1 MTLSGLRELATAR
14 FGPRLERA
22 DPDSLAEFLLEL
34 QPQLP
39 GTQHGGPITVEGAA
53 PGYAEAMQGYFAET
67 LYGDPERAAAS
78 LWVTAV
84 EMWVD
89 AVRSLDGDHP

>member
-1 MTLSGLRELATAR
+1 MRLAELRELATAR

-34 QPQLP
+34 QPLLP
-39 GTQHGGPITVEGAA
+39 GTQQGGPVVVDGAA
-53 PGYAEAMQGYFAET
+53 DSYAHAMREYFAET
-67 LYGDPERAAAS
+67 LYGDPEQVAAS

-84 EMWVD
+84 EMWIG
-89 AVRSLDGDHP
+89 ALGSLEE